1 MRRETRE
8 FKALLMELVYIS
20 KHPNN
25 VWKRRE
31 GAILLIGTFI
41 KDISAFL
48 IRNPFY
54 DLLQNLFDQIVGTDF
69 AAAPKSLQSL
79 LMGRAL

>member
-1 MRRETRE
+1 MKE

-20 KHPNN
+20 THQNN

-54 DLLQNLFDQIVGTDF
+54 DLLQNLFD
-69 AAAPKSLQSL
+69 
-79 LMGRAL
+79 